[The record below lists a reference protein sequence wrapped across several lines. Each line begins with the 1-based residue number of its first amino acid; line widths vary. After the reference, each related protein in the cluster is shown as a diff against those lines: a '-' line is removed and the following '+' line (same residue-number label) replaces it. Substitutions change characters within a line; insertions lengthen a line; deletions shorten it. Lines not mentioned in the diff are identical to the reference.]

1 MNFTQAKNPT
11 QKKLSHLE
19 LTHISCRTFSIQFTV
34 APTEKAR
41 RKQNQTKYKISA
53 ESLYVDLVERW
64 FR

>member
-1 MNFTQAKNPT
+1 MQRI
-11 QKKLSHLE
+11 QHKK
-19 LTHISCRTFSIQFTV
+19 TVAPGTYTYFIHISIQFTV

-64 FR
+64 LR